1 MEVYRIIMSKHPIA
15 KVRNSRS
22 PRAFTLVELLVVITI
37 IGILIALLLPAV
49 QAAREAARRAQCSN
63 NEKEIGL
70 ATLGCEETYGV
81 LPPLCVNVTAGNEYN
96 AYGMP
101 IQVAGPYKGAIGYT
115 VLCFLLP
122 YLEQPSL
129 DTRDVC
135 KGVGG
140 VAVDVGQYFSTGQ
153 GGKPVMGYSI
163 HAYLCPDEP
172 SPSAGTGMGGT
183 TYYNAIRCGT
193 SNYVGNYLVF
203 GNPPART
210 TEGSTRFADVTDG
223 TSNTIFYTE
232 RYATC
237 NLAGDP
243 NTNAYGSL
251 WADSNAYWR
260 PQFGMNGYMPPAT
273 TSPPA
278 REGYPLVSP
287 FQDTPEWDKGCD
299 PTRAQSPHGGGI
311 HASMGDGSV
320 HFISSSIDAITWAN
334 LCDPRDRQVL
344 GDW

>member
-1 MEVYRIIMSKHPIA
+1 MKTVGIP
-15 KVRNSRS
+15 RS

-49 QAAREAARRAQCSN
+49 QAARGAARRAQCMN
-63 NEKEIGL
+63 NQKGTGL
-70 ATLGCEETYGV
+70 ATLSCEETYGV
-81 LPPLCVNVTAGNEYN
+81 LPPLCVDVAAGNEYD
-96 AYGMP
+96 AYGLP
-101 IQVAGPYKGAIGYT
+101 IQVAGPYKGARGYT

-122 YLEQPSL
+122 YIEQAAL
-129 DTRDVC
+129 DVRDVC
-135 KGVGG
+135 KGAGG
-140 VAVDVGQYFSTGQ
+140 APVDVGQYFNAGTGN
-153 GGKPVMGYSI
+153 KPIMGYSI
-163 HAYLCPDEP
+163 NTFRCPDEP
-172 SPSAGTGMGGT
+172 SPAAGTGMGGT
-183 TYYNAIRCGT
+183 TYYNALRCGT

-203 GNPPART
+203 GNPPAQT
-210 TEGSTRFADVTDG
+210 TEGSTRLADVTDG

-243 NTNAYGSL
+243 DTSAYGSL

-260 PQFGMNGYMPPAT
+260 PQFGMNGYLPPAP
-273 TSPPA
+273 TSAGA
-278 REGYPLVSP
+278 REGYVLVSP
-287 FQDTPEWDKGCD
+287 FQDAPAWEQGCD

-311 HASMGDGSV
+311 HVCMGDGSV
-320 HFISSSIDAITWAN
+320 HFISSSINDTTWAN